1 MPPVWRRCSSVTC
14 ARHAPSSRLASWAPH
29 RPRRTSQFATRP
41 LATPGRRAR
50 SARRCAVRSGC
61 REYRGPA
68 TRSPTVGARVIDA
81 DARFVRQVRAPAGRL
96 RLPRQIGDELLPG
109 VEQFP
114 LVDDVVAVEDGAALV
129 AETASV
135 RRQAPRQRCLNPGF
149 SERIGNSRRTG
160 APAASAGRRPD
171 IAAR

>member
-1 MPPVWRRCSSVTC
+1 MGKSTTAKSEIR
-14 ARHAPSSRLASWAPH
+14 
-29 RPRRTSQFATRP
+29 
-41 LATPGRRAR
+41 G
-50 SARRCAVRSGC
+50 

-135 RRQAPRQRCLNPGF
+135 RRQAPRNVASILDQRENWEFETHRCACSVCREASRHCCAVSVPGVEEMW
-149 SERIGNSRRTG
+149 SLGSSHSG
-160 APAASAGRRPD
+160 LVVSVCVPQ
-171 IAAR
+171 